1 MEATTTLEWIVA
13 ALVVAGALFS
23 LIGSLGLLRMP
34 DVFTRLHGPSKATTI
49 GIGSLLVASALYMSL
64 HGSGLSLHEFMISLF
79 IAITTPVSSHL
90 LARAARHRRLPGSED
105 WTDSDGDQPR
115 NR

>member
-1 MEATTTLEWIVA
+1 MDGSQLLEALVA
-13 ALVVAGALFS
+13 ALIVAGAGFS

-34 DVFTRLHGPSKATTI
+34 DFFTRLHGPSKATTI
-49 GIGSLLVASALYMSL
+49 GIGSLLVASAIYMSVR
-64 HGSGLSLHEFMISLF
+64 GPGLSLHEFMIPLF

-90 LARAARHRRLPGSED
+90 LAKAARHRRRPGAEG
-105 WTDSDGDQPR
+105 WTGPDQPR

>member
-1 MEATTTLEWIVA
+1 MDAPRVVEILVS
-13 ALVVAGALFS
+13 ALLVAGAGFS

-34 DVFTRLHGPSKATTI
+34 DFFTRLHGPSKATTI
-49 GIGSLLVASALYMSL
+49 GIGSLLVASAIYMSV
-64 HGSGLSLHEFMISLF
+64 HGPGVSLHEFMIPLF

-90 LARAARHRRLPGSED
+90 LAKAARHRRLPGAEG
-105 WTDSDGDQPR
+105 WTAPDQPR